1 MRIAALLIV
10 GALFAAGIMWLGT
23 ASNRMYD
30 MQVSPIGTSSVSRSD
45 VISINYD
52 KPEDVKVSQMSN
64 LPAMPPID
72 DQLPE
77 NLRVAS
83 FALG

>member
-1 MRIAALLIV
+1 MRVAALLVI
-10 GALFAAGIMWLGT
+10 GALFVTGIMWLGT

-30 MQVSPIGTSSVSRSD
+30 MQVTPIGTSSVSRSD
-45 VISINYD
+45 MISIAYENPD
-52 KPEDVKVSQMSN
+52 DVKVSQMSN
-64 LPAMPPID
+64 LPANPPID